1 MFKEKL
7 KFAFYTLGHPS
18 DGFYEIRHRDRGS
31 VLLAILFVFL
41 FGFSYSFNRQYAGFV
56 VNDINPMSINSP
68 VEIQGVLGLF
78 ILFCVGNWSVTC
90 LMEGEGR
97 LKDIIIATGYSML
110 PMVLVYIPMTLFS
123 HMIAQNEEAFYFLIL
138 TVSMIYFVLMTLIGI
153 MTVHNY
159 TLGKTLVTIA
169 LTFVAMFIIIFL
181 GLLLSSLMGQ
191 IIAFFKSIYNEIML
205 RA

>member
-1 MFKEKL
+1 MTRNQ
-7 KFAFYTLGHPS
+7 FY
-18 DGFYEIRHRDRGS
+18 RA
-31 VLLAILFVFL
+31 V
-41 FGFSYSFNRQYAGFV
+41 
-56 VNDINPMSINSP
+56 
-68 VEIQGVLGLF
+68 
-78 ILFCVGNWSVTC
+78 
-90 LMEGEGR
+90 
-97 LKDIIIATGYSML
+97 
-110 PMVLVYIPMTLFS
+110 
-123 HMIAQNEEAFYFLIL
+123 
-138 TVSMIYFVLMTLIGI
+138 FVLMTLIGI